1 MDIVIHGTV
10 AEMLHHQMKEGNYQ
24 SPEDVVYEALEAL
37 IKQKVSQG
45 IEAGLADI
53 EAGRYVELHPDN
65 LDEVTDS
72 IIAKSR
78 Q

>member
-10 AEMLHHQMKEGNYQ
+10 AEMLQHQMTEGNYQ

-37 IKQKVSQG
+37 IKQKANQG

-53 EAGRYVELHPDN
+53 EAGRYVELRPDN
-65 LDEVTDS
+65 LDEITDS